1 MRQIFTIFAEREKSP
16 LMQMLII
23 SRYNEKKTTSCTESA
38 STGHREQMSA
48 EPILE
53 SNSDAKDKE
62 RSGMDA
68 AQ

>member
-1 MRQIFTIFAEREKSP
+1 MFTIFAEREKSP

-23 SRYNEKKTTSCTESA
+23 SRYNEKKTTSCTENA

-48 EPILE
+48 EPMSGLNPDVMDE
-53 SNSDAKDKE
+53 E

>member
-1 MRQIFTIFAEREKSP
+1 MKQIFTIFAEKGEKSP
-16 LMQMLII
+16 MQMLII

-53 SNSDAKDKE
+53 SNSEAKDKE